1 MNARRSV
8 LTACLLAAAVP
19 AWSQAVYR
27 CGSSYSEHPC
37 AGGRAVATTDARST
51 MQQAESQRAA
61 VRDGRLADG
70 MERDRRRTEAKAE
83 REAGRER
90 KGRAEGERER
100 REARA
105 AEDDEAWPKE
115 PFVARVPAQPRKPKD
130 APRKRE

>member
-37 AGGRAVATTDARST
+37 DGGRAVATTDARST
-51 MQQAESQRAA
+51 VQQAESQRAA

-70 MERDRRRTEAKAE
+70 MERERRRAEARAE
-83 REAGRER
+83 REAARER
-90 KGRAEGERER
+90 KARAQSERER

-105 AEDDEAWPKE
+105 TEEDQAWPAE
-115 PFVARVPAQPRKPKD
+115 PFVARVPAQPHKPND